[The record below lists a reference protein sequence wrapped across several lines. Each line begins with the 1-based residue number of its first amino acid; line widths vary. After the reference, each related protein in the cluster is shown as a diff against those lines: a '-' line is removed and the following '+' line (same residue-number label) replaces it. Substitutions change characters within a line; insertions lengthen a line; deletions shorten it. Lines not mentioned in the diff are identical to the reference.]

1 MKDKGYHARSYLNG
15 VERMSGYDQTNAG
28 KRAGDKLSNW
38 RPYTL
43 APEERFAYGCEFDR
57 SIKSSRRGIHSHT
70 RTNRAKHKQNAHAC
84 LRQPHNAV
92 TESLELITVYRMH
105 ELSVREA
112 VDRRD
117 EADPTRCTTTR
128 ENDKSARETHAAKE
142 GIEEQQHREREE
154 GPVRVLMSPSSL

>member
-1 MKDKGYHARSYLNG
+1 MRQK
-15 VERMSGYDQTNAG
+15 SGSPTVASLIDQ
-28 KRAGDKLSNW
+28 SN
-38 RPYTL
+38 RVG
-43 APEERFAYGCEFDR
+43 EVF
-57 SIKSSRRGIHSHT
+57 IHT
-70 RTNRAKHKQNAHAC
+70 RAYIAQSTTKTRMPVSANLTRHHIPNDG
-84 LRQPHNAV
+84 NAV